1 MHTVDT
7 RALALFTAGIA
18 SDPRAKVNVE
28 FPISNDTG
36 AEASSIVYFEIE
48 PGDRL
53 PSHTDSAEEILYIVA
68 GEAEATVGDEVGR
81 VSAGD
86 LALIPA
92 MAPHALRNVGSETVK
107 VVGFFAGETVTSTF
121 EEALLPAGSETVH
134 IGTPVGV
141 EA

>member
-7 RALALFTAGIA
+7 HALELNRAGIA
-18 SDPRAKVNVE
+18 SDASAQVNVE
-28 FPISNDTG
+28 FPISNATG
-36 AEASSIVYFEIE
+36 AEHSSVVYLEIA

-68 GEAEATVGDEVGR
+68 GEAEATVGDEVGL

-86 LALIPA
+86 LALVPA
-92 MAPHALRNVGSETVK
+92 MAPHALRNVGSDTVK

-121 EEALLPAGSETVH
+121 EEPLLPAGSETVH
-134 IGTPVGV
+134 IGIV
-141 EA
+141 